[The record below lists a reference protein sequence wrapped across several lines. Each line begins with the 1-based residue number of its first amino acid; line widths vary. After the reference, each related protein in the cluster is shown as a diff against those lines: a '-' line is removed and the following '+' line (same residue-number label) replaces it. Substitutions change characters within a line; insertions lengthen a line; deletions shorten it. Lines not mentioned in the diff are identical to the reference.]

1 MKKEEQRMRAAASC
15 VSLLASSSSSSS
27 SSTTKRFERRRLV
40 GDSPVFKRK
49 SKSNDDDD
57 DKTNEEENSGR
68 TPRFEK
74 EERRTSS
81 SEASSSLKKELLSIV
96 ASSRKANTIET
107 RAKKREILDKVLELE
122 KEASAKLDLEGDI
135 QGRWSLVYSTDDDEN
150 KAMFMLDDANDKVV
164 KEILDSLYKFFF
176 AFAAPLAGGFSSSE
190 TAKRKER
197 GGDLF
202 KSIRNEQI
210 VDLTNESVEN
220 FVDLEILG
228 RETRVVVRG
237 EIKPLDKNQRKVQVT
252 FTDWSFDNLVTL
264 PLPRPTG
271 GLENTYCDETMRI
284 SRGSRGGVFITTR
297 IRGGGGQESGK
308 KRSPS

>member
-40 GDSPVFKRK
+40 VGDSPVFKRK

-57 DKTNEEENSGR
+57 DKTIEEENPGR
-68 TPRFEK
+68 TPRFEN
-74 EERRTSS
+74 EERRTSY
-81 SEASSSLKKELLSIV
+81 SEASSSLKKELLSMI

-197 GGDLF
+197 GGELF

-297 IRGGGGQESGK
+297 IRGGRG
-308 KRSPS
+308 

>member
-1 MKKEEQRMRAAASC
+1 MRAAASC

-57 DKTNEEENSGR
+57 DKTIEEENSGR
-68 TPRFEK
+68 TPRFEN

-164 KEILDSLYKFFF
+164 KESLDSLYKFFF

-197 GGDLF
+197 GGELF

-297 IRGGGGQESGK
+297 IRGGRG
-308 KRSPS
+308 

>member
-1 MKKEEQRMRAAASC
+1 MRAGASC

-27 SSTTKRFERRRLV
+27 SSTTKRFERRRLL

-57 DKTNEEENSGR
+57 DKTIDEENPGRTRFENEEQKLWTSYSG
-68 TPRFEK
+68 
-74 EERRTSS
+74 
-81 SEASSSLKKELLSIV
+81 ASSSLKKELLSII

-107 RAKKREILDKVLELE
+107 RAKKREILNKVLELE

-197 GGDLF
+197 GGELF

-308 KRSPS
+308 KGSP

>member
-1 MKKEEQRMRAAASC
+1 VKKEEQRMRAAASC

-57 DKTNEEENSGR
+57 DKTIDEENSGR
-68 TPRFEK
+68 TRFEN
-74 EERRTSS
+74 EEQKLWTSS

-297 IRGGGGQESGK
+297 IRGGRG
-308 KRSPS
+308 

>member
-1 MKKEEQRMRAAASC
+1 M
-15 VSLLASSSSSSS
+15 
-27 SSTTKRFERRRLV
+27 
-40 GDSPVFKRK
+40 FKRK

-57 DKTNEEENSGR
+57 DKTIEEENPGR
-68 TPRFEK
+68 TRFEN
-74 EERRTSS
+74 EEQKLWTSS

-176 AFAAPLAGGFSSSE
+176 AFAAPLAGGFSSSD

-197 GGDLF
+197 GGELF

-284 SRGSRGGVFITTR
+284 SRGSRGGVFIATR
-297 IRGGGGQESGK
+297 IRGGGGRESGRK
-308 KRSPS
+308 GSPS

>member
-40 GDSPVFKRK
+40 DSPVFKRK

-57 DKTNEEENSGR
+57 DKTIDEENPGRTRFENEEQ
-68 TPRFEK
+68 K
-74 EERRTSS
+74 LWTSS
-81 SEASSSLKKELLSIV
+81 SAASSLKKELLSIIT
-96 ASSRKANTIET
+96 SSRKANTIET
-107 RAKKREILDKVLELE
+107 RAEKREILDKVLELE
-122 KEASAKLDLEGDI
+122 KEASAKLDLEEDI

-176 AFAAPLAGGFSSSE
+176 AFGGPLVGRISSSE

-197 GGDLF
+197 GGELF

-252 FTDWSFDNLVTL
+252 FTDWSFDNLVDVTASQTYRRVRKHL
-264 PLPRPTG
+264 LRRND
-271 GLENTYCDETMRI
+271 ENIERK
-284 SRGSRGGVFITTR
+284 SRRCVHHHTNKRRRGTR
-297 IRGGGGQESGK
+297 ER
-308 KRSPS
+308 

>member
-1 MKKEEQRMRAAASC
+1 MKKEEQRMRAASC

-27 SSTTKRFERRRLV
+27 SSTTKRFERRRFV

-57 DKTNEEENSGR
+57 DKTIEEENPGR
-68 TPRFEK
+68 TPRFET
-74 EERRTSS
+74 EERRTSY
-81 SEASSSLKKELLSIV
+81 SEAASSLKKELLSII
-96 ASSRKANTIET
+96 ASSRKANAIET
-107 RAKKREILDKVLELE
+107 RAKKREILNKVLELE

-176 AFAAPLAGGFSSSE
+176 AFAAQ
-190 TAKRKER
+190 
-197 GGDLF
+197 
-202 KSIRNEQI
+202 SIRNEQI

>member
-1 MKKEEQRMRAAASC
+1 MRAAASC

-57 DKTNEEENSGR
+57 DKTIEEENSGR
-68 TPRFEK
+68 TPRFEN

-176 AFAAPLAGGFSSSE
+176 AFAAPLAGG
-190 TAKRKER
+190 KER

-297 IRGGGGQESGK
+297 IRGGRG
-308 KRSPS
+308 

>member
-57 DKTNEEENSGR
+57 DKTIDEENSGR
-68 TPRFEK
+68 TRFEN
-74 EERRTSS
+74 EEQKLWTSS
-81 SEASSSLKKELLSIV
+81 SEASSSLKKELLSII

-150 KAMFMLDDANDKVV
+150 KALFMLDDANDKVV

-297 IRGGGGQESGK
+297 IREGRG
-308 KRSPS
+308 

>member
-1 MKKEEQRMRAAASC
+1 MKKEEQRMRAASC

-27 SSTTKRFERRRLV
+27 SSTTKRFERRRLL
-40 GDSPVFKRK
+40 GDSPVFRRK

-57 DKTNEEENSGR
+57 DKTIDEENGRTRFENEEQKLWTSYSG
-68 TPRFEK
+68 
-74 EERRTSS
+74 
-81 SEASSSLKKELLSIV
+81 ASSSLKKELLSII

-107 RAKKREILDKVLELE
+107 RAKKREILNKVLELE

-197 GGDLF
+197 GGELF

-308 KRSPS
+308 KGSP

>member
-1 MKKEEQRMRAAASC
+1 MRAGASC

-27 SSTTKRFERRRLV
+27 SSTTKRFERRRLL

-57 DKTNEEENSGR
+57 DKTIDEENPGRTRFENEEQKLWTSYSG
-68 TPRFEK
+68 
-74 EERRTSS
+74 
-81 SEASSSLKKELLSIV
+81 ASSSLKKELLSII
-96 ASSRKANTIET
+96 ASSRKANTNET
-107 RAKKREILDKVLELE
+107 RAKKREILNKVLELE

-197 GGDLF
+197 GGELF

-308 KRSPS
+308 KGSP

>member
-1 MKKEEQRMRAAASC
+1 M
-15 VSLLASSSSSSS
+15 
-27 SSTTKRFERRRLV
+27 
-40 GDSPVFKRK
+40 FKRK

-57 DKTNEEENSGR
+57 DKTIEEENPGR
-68 TPRFEK
+68 TPRFEN

-176 AFAAPLAGGFSSSE
+176 AFVAPLAGGFSSSE

-197 GGDLF
+197 GGELF

-297 IRGGGGQESGK
+297 IRGGRG
-308 KRSPS
+308 

>member
-1 MKKEEQRMRAAASC
+1 VKKEEQRMRAAASC

-57 DKTNEEENSGR
+57 DKTIEEENPGR
-68 TPRFEK
+68 TPRFEN

-197 GGDLF
+197 GGELF

-297 IRGGGGQESGK
+297 IRGGRG
-308 KRSPS
+308 

>member
-1 MKKEEQRMRAAASC
+1 MRAAASC

-27 SSTTKRFERRRLV
+27 SSTTKRFERRRFV

-57 DKTNEEENSGR
+57 DKTIEEENNGR
-68 TPRFEK
+68 TPRFEN

-81 SEASSSLKKELLSIV
+81 FEASSSLKKELLSII

-190 TAKRKER
+190 TTKRKER
-197 GGDLF
+197 GGELF

>member
-57 DKTNEEENSGR
+57 DKTIDEENPGRTRFENEEQ
-68 TPRFEK
+68 K
-74 EERRTSS
+74 LWTSS

-297 IRGGGGQESGK
+297 IRGGRG
-308 KRSPS
+308 

>member
-57 DKTNEEENSGR
+57 DKTIEEETPGRTRFENEEQ
-68 TPRFEK
+68 K
-74 EERRTSS
+74 LWTSS
-81 SEASSSLKKELLSIV
+81 SAASSSLKKELLSII

-150 KAMFMLDDANDKVV
+150 KALFMLDDANDKVV

-176 AFAAPLAGGFSSSE
+176 AFAAPLAGGFSSSD

-197 GGDLF
+197 GGELI

-252 FTDWSFDNLVTL
+252 FTDWSFDNLVTF

-297 IRGGGGQESGK
+297 IRGGRG
-308 KRSPS
+308 

>member
-57 DKTNEEENSGR
+57 DKTIDEENPGRTRFENEEQ
-68 TPRFEK
+68 K
-74 EERRTSS
+74 LWTSS

-150 KAMFMLDDANDKVV
+150 KALFMLDDANDKVV

-297 IRGGGGQESGK
+297 IRGGRG
-308 KRSPS
+308 

>member
-1 MKKEEQRMRAAASC
+1 M
-15 VSLLASSSSSSS
+15 
-27 SSTTKRFERRRLV
+27 
-40 GDSPVFKRK
+40 FKRK

-57 DKTNEEENSGR
+57 DKTIDEENPGRKRFENEEQ
-68 TPRFEK
+68 K
-74 EERRTSS
+74 LWTSS
-81 SEASSSLKKELLSIV
+81 SEASSSLKKELLSII

-176 AFAAPLAGGFSSSE
+176 AFAAPLAGGFSSSD

-197 GGDLF
+197 GGELF

-297 IRGGGGQESGK
+297 IRGGRG
-308 KRSPS
+308 

>member
-1 MKKEEQRMRAAASC
+1 MKKEEQRMRAASC
-15 VSLLASSSSSSS
+15 VSLLASSPSSSS
-27 SSTTKRFERRRLV
+27 SSTTKRFERRRLL
-40 GDSPVFKRK
+40 GDSPVFRRK

-57 DKTNEEENSGR
+57 DKTIDEENGRTRFENEEQ
-68 TPRFEK
+68 K
-74 EERRTSS
+74 LWTSS
-81 SEASSSLKKELLSIV
+81 SVASSLKKELLSII
-96 ASSRKANTIET
+96 ASSRKASTIET
-107 RAKKREILDKVLELE
+107 RTKKREILDKVIELE

-197 GGDLF
+197 GGELF

-297 IRGGGGQESGK
+297 IRGGGGRESGK
-308 KRSPS
+308 KGSP

>member
-1 MKKEEQRMRAAASC
+1 VKKEEQRMRAAASC

-57 DKTNEEENSGR
+57 DKTIDEENSGR
-68 TPRFEK
+68 TRFEN
-74 EERRTSS
+74 EEQKLWTSS

-107 RAKKREILDKVLELE
+107 GAKKREILDKVLELE

-297 IRGGGGQESGK
+297 IRGGRG
-308 KRSPS
+308 

>member
-1 MKKEEQRMRAAASC
+1 MMIKPSMRKTPEER
-15 VSLLASSSSSSS
+15 L
-27 SSTTKRFERRRLV
+27 RFE
-40 GDSPVFKRK
+40 
-49 SKSNDDDD
+49 N
-57 DKTNEEENSGR
+57 
-68 TPRFEK
+68 

-197 GGDLF
+197 GGALF

-264 PLPRPTG
+264 PLSQTYRRVRKH
-271 GLENTYCDETMRI
+271 LLRRNDENIERK
-284 SRGSRGGVFITTR
+284 SRRRVHHHTDKRRKG
-297 IRGGGGQESGK
+297 IRE
-308 KRSPS
+308 R

>member
-1 MKKEEQRMRAAASC
+1 MRAAASC

-57 DKTNEEENSGR
+57 DKTIDEENPGRTRFENEEQ
-68 TPRFEK
+68 K
-74 EERRTSS
+74 LWTSS
-81 SEASSSLKKELLSIV
+81 SAASSSLKKELLSII

-122 KEASAKLDLEGDI
+122 KEASAKLDLERDI

-197 GGDLF
+197 GGELF

-308 KRSPS
+308 KGSPS

>member
-1 MKKEEQRMRAAASC
+1 M
-15 VSLLASSSSSSS
+15 
-27 SSTTKRFERRRLV
+27 
-40 GDSPVFKRK
+40 FKRK

-57 DKTNEEENSGR
+57 DKTIEEENSGR

-176 AFAAPLAGGFSSSE
+176 AFAAPLAGRSE
-190 TAKRKER
+190 EKKY
-197 GGDLF
+197 L

-297 IRGGGGQESGK
+297 IRGGRG
-308 KRSPS
+308 

>member
-1 MKKEEQRMRAAASC
+1 M
-15 VSLLASSSSSSS
+15 
-27 SSTTKRFERRRLV
+27 
-40 GDSPVFKRK
+40 FKRK

-57 DKTNEEENSGR
+57 DKTIEEENSGR

-74 EERRTSS
+74 EERRTSSSDDDKTIEEENSGRTPRFENEERRTSS

-150 KAMFMLDDANDKVV
+150 KAMFMLDDANDKFV

-176 AFAAPLAGGFSSSE
+176 AFAAPLAGGGFSSSE

-197 GGDLF
+197 GGELF

>member
-15 VSLLASSSSSSS
+15 VSLLASSSSS

-57 DKTNEEENSGR
+57 DKTIEEENPGR
-68 TPRFEK
+68 TRFEN
-74 EERRTSS
+74 EEQKLWTSS

-176 AFAAPLAGGFSSSE
+176 AFAAPLAGGFSSSD

-197 GGDLF
+197 GGELF

-297 IRGGGGQESGK
+297 IRGGRG
-308 KRSPS
+308 

>member
-1 MKKEEQRMRAAASC
+1 
-15 VSLLASSSSSSS
+15 
-27 SSTTKRFERRRLV
+27 
-40 GDSPVFKRK
+40 
-49 SKSNDDDD
+49 
-57 DKTNEEENSGR
+57 
-68 TPRFEK
+68 
-74 EERRTSS
+74 
-81 SEASSSLKKELLSIV
+81 
-96 ASSRKANTIET
+96 
-107 RAKKREILDKVLELE
+107 
-122 KEASAKLDLEGDI
+122 
-135 QGRWSLVYSTDDDEN
+135 
-150 KAMFMLDDANDKVV
+150 MFMLDDANDKFV

-176 AFAAPLAGGFSSSE
+176 AFAAPLAGGGFSSSE

-197 GGDLF
+197 GGELF

-308 KRSPS
+308 KGSP

>member
-1 MKKEEQRMRAAASC
+1 MRAAASC

-57 DKTNEEENSGR
+57 DKTIEEENPGR
-68 TPRFEK
+68 TRFEN
-74 EERRTSS
+74 EEQKLWTSS

-197 GGDLF
+197 GGELF

-297 IRGGGGQESGK
+297 IRGGRG
-308 KRSPS
+308 

>member
-1 MKKEEQRMRAAASC
+1 M
-15 VSLLASSSSSSS
+15 
-27 SSTTKRFERRRLV
+27 
-40 GDSPVFKRK
+40 FKRK

-57 DKTNEEENSGR
+57 DKTIEEENSGR
-68 TPRFEK
+68 TPRFEN
-74 EERRTSS
+74 EEQKLWTSS

-284 SRGSRGGVFITTR
+284 SRGSRGGVFITAR
-297 IRGGGGQESGK
+297 IRGGRG
-308 KRSPS
+308 